1 MPPRRPSRSDG
12 EGGKPARSSARLKDY
27 RAKRDFDTTAEPS
40 GDTKRRE
47 AKKRPATKL
56 QARKRAASR
65 PAEQAPRF
73 VVHEHSATR
82 LHWDLRLERDG
93 VLASWAVPK
102 GLPQAPKENHL
113 AVWTEDHPLEYVDFH
128 GEIPKGQYGAGT
140 MKIWDHG
147 TYEVLKWEPRKI
159 EVALHGERV
168 DARYAL
174 FPISSPPAEGERPK
188 EWMIH
193 RMDPAAD
200 AAREPMPEHVKPML
214 ARAGSLP
221 AGDDGWSYEIKWDG
235 VRAIAYSTP
244 GELRLESRNLKEIT
258 GSYPELAR
266 LNRALSSHQAILD
279 GEIVA
284 FDEHRRPSFA
294 ALQRRM
300 HVGSPSQAKRL
311 AKAAPV
317 TYMIFDLLWLDGHSL
332 MALRYEQRRELLE
345 ALQLSG
351 AAWQTPDHLQ
361 GRGRDVL
368 KATAEQQLEGI
379 VAKRLDSPYE
389 PGSRGSSWVK
399 IKNVGRQ
406 EVVIGGWLPGEGRRE
421 RRIGALL
428 VGVYDPD
435 GSFRYAGRVGTGF
448 RDAELD
454 RLGKLLTP
462 QRREDSPFT
471 AGEAAPRGAVFVE
484 PELVA
489 EIEFTEWTAAGVL
502 RHPSYKGLREDK
514 DAREVVREDTPAA
527 SSAKRASGERSSSRR
542 ASDVLD
548 PPLVLQQ
555 QGANKAT
562 TTVGGRELKL
572 SNLGKPLY
580 PQAGFLKRDVIDFY
594 SAVATTI
601 VAHLKGRALTV
612 KRWPDGIEGKAF
624 FQKQAPAH
632 RPDWVRTMTLGSEKK
647 PIDYLLADDR
657 ATIVWLANL
666 AALEL
671 HVPLARAEAPERPTM
686 LVFDLDP
693 GAPATAIECCRVALT
708 LQGMFENLGLQSFV
722 KTSGKKG
729 LQLYVPLNDPEVSF
743 AQTKPFAKTVAELL
757 EQAEPE
763 LIVSRMTKT
772 ERPGKVLID
781 WSQND
786 RNKTTVCVYSLRATE
801 RPTVSTPLDWD
812 EVRAALDG
820 GDPDA
825 LQLRGRRRARADRPA
840 RRPVRAGALARAEAA
855 VSLSAHCSGPMSWRS
870 YGPWPVRQVAP
881 QRAPSASASGTLMPA
896 PRPYVSP
903 PANESPQP

>member
-1 MPPRRPSRSDG
+1 VSPRRASTSGG
-12 EGGKPARSSARLKDY
+12 EKPARGARLKEY
-27 RAKRDFDTTAEPS
+27 RAKRDFDATSEPS
-40 GDTKRRE
+40 GDSGGAGANASRAKQPAKKPA
-47 AKKRPATKL
+47 AKKR
-56 QARKRAASR
+56 AAGK
-65 PAEQAPRF
+65 PAEHAPRF

-93 VLASWAVPK
+93 VLASWALPK
-102 GLPQAPKENHL
+102 GLPNAPKENHL

-140 MKIWDHG
+140 MKISDHG
-147 TYEVLKWEPRKI
+147 TYETLKWEPRKI
-159 EVALHGERV
+159 EVALHGERE

-174 FPISSPPAEGERPK
+174 FPISSDEAPK

-193 RMDPAAD
+193 RMDPPAD
-200 AAREPMPEHVKPML
+200 PAREPMPEHVKPML

-221 AGDDGWSYEIKWDG
+221 RSDDGWTYELKWDG

-258 GSYPELAR
+258 ASYPELGR
-266 LNRALSSHQAILD
+266 LNRSLGSHQAILD

-284 FDEHRRPSFA
+284 FDEHGRPSFA

-300 HVGSPSQAKRL
+300 HVGSAAQAKRL

-332 MALRYEQRRELLE
+332 MELRYEQRRELLE
-345 ALQLSG
+345 QMALGGES
-351 AAWQTPDHLQ
+351 WQTPDHLT

-368 KATAEQQLEGI
+368 KATAEQRLEGI

-389 PGSRGSSWVK
+389 PGARTSAWIK

-406 EVVIGGWLPGEGRRE
+406 ELVIGGWLPGEGRRE

-435 GSFRYAGRVGTGF
+435 GAFRYAGRVGTGF
-448 RDAELD
+448 TDTELD
-454 RLGKLLTP
+454 RLGKLLAP
-462 QRREDSPFT
+462 LRRENSPFS
-471 AGEAAPRGAVFVE
+471 AGERPPRGAVFVE

-489 EIEFTEWTAAGVL
+489 EVEFGEWTSAGVL

-514 DAREVVREDTPAA
+514 AAGEVVREDLPPPVAPDSDSRGGGSGKRRSAA
-527 SSAKRASGERSSSRR
+527 AKRPVRTDD
-542 ASDVLD
+542 DVLD
-548 PPLVLQQ
+548 PPLALHE
-555 QGANKAT
+555 QGTNKAT
-562 TTVGGRELKL
+562 TTVEGRELKL
-572 SNLGKPLY
+572 SNLDKPLY

-594 SAVATTI
+594 ASVAPTI
-601 VAHLKGRALTV
+601 VAHLTGRALTV
-612 KRWPDGIEGKAF
+612 KRWPDGVDAKAF

-632 RPDWVRTMTLGSEKK
+632 RPEWVRTVTLPSGKK
-647 PIDYLLADDR
+647 PIDYLLAEDR

-671 HVPLARAEAPERPTM
+671 HVPLARAQAPARPTT

-729 LQLYVPLNDPEVSF
+729 LQLYVPLNDPAVAF
-743 AQTKPFAKTVAELL
+743 AQTKPFAKAVAELL
-757 EQAEPE
+757 AESEPK

-772 ERPGKVLID
+772 ARPGKVLID

-786 RNKTTVCVYSLRATE
+786 RNKTTVCVYSLRAAE
-801 RPTVSTPLDWD
+801 RPTVSTPLEWD

-825 LQLRGRRRARADRPA
+825 LRF
-840 RRPVRAGALARAEAA
+840 EAA
-855 VSLSAHCSGPMSWRS
+855 QVVQRIAERGDLFAPVLSL
-870 YGPWPVRQVAP
+870 V
-881 QRAPSASASGTLMPA
+881 QRLPA
-896 PRPYVSP
+896 I
-903 PANESPQP
+903 

>member
-1 MPPRRPSRSDG
+1 VSSPRRPSKSGGDG
-12 EGGKPARSSARLKDY
+12 EKPARRGARASASLKEY
-27 RAKRDFDTTAEPS
+27 RAKRDFGATSEPS
-40 GDTKRRE
+40 G
-47 AKKRPATKL
+47 AKKGKAKK
-56 QARKRAASR
+56 Q
-65 PAEQAPRF
+65 PRF

-193 RMDPAAD
+193 RMDPPAD

-214 ARAGSLP
+214 ARPGALP
-221 AGDDGWSYEIKWDG
+221 RKDDGWAYEIKWDG

-258 GSYPELAR
+258 GSYPELGR
-266 LNRALSSHQAILD
+266 LNRALSSHAAILD

-284 FDEHRRPSFA
+284 FDEHGRPSFA

-300 HVGSPSQAKRL
+300 HVGSATQAKRL
-311 AKAAPV
+311 AKASPV

-332 MALRYEQRRELLE
+332 MGLRYEERRELLG
-345 ALQLSG
+345 ALSLSG
-351 AAWQTPDHLQ
+351 ESWQTPEHLS

-368 KATAEQQLEGI
+368 KATAERQLEGI
-379 VAKRLDSPYE
+379 VAKRLDAPYE
-389 PGSRGSSWVK
+389 PGARSSAWIK

-406 EVVIGGWLPGEGRRE
+406 ELVIGGWLPGEGRRE

-435 GSFRYAGRVGTGF
+435 GAFRYAGRVGTGF
-448 RDAELD
+448 NDAELD
-454 RLGKLLTP
+454 RLAKLLKP
-462 QRREDSPFT
+462 LKLDDSPFT
-471 AGEAAPRGAVFVE
+471 AGERPPRGAVFAR

-489 EIEFTEWTAAGVL
+489 EIEFTEWTSVGVL

-514 DAREVVREDTPAA
+514 DAREVVREDRPPATP
-527 SSAKRASGERSSSRR
+527 AKRAPRKRSASKQ

-548 PPLVLQQ
+548 PPLVLHEQS
-555 QGANKAT
+555 AKAAT
-562 TTVGGRELKL
+562 TTVDRRELKL
-572 SNLGKPLY
+572 SNLDKPLY
-580 PQAGFLKRDVIDFY
+580 MEAGFLKRDVIGY
-594 SAVATTI
+594 YAAVATTI
-601 VAHLKGRALTV
+601 LAHLESRALTV
-612 KRWPDGIEGKAF
+612 KRWPDGVDGKAF
-624 FQKQAPAH
+624 YQKQAPAH
-632 RPDWVRTMTLGSEKK
+632 RPDWVQTVTLPSEKK
-647 PIDYLLADDR
+647 PIDYLLAEDR

-693 GAPATAIECCRVALT
+693 GAPATAIECCHVALT
-708 LQGMFENLGLQSFV
+708 LRGMFENLGLQSFV

-729 LQLYVPLNDPEVSF
+729 LQLYVPLNDPGVTF

-757 EQAEPE
+757 EEAEPE

-786 RNKTTVCVYSLRATE
+786 RNKTTVCVYSLRAAE
-801 RPTVSTPLDWD
+801 RPTVSTPLHWD

-825 LQLRGRRRARADRPA
+825 LRFEAGRVLERIAERGDLFA
-840 RRPVRAGALARAEAA
+840 PVLSLAQK
-855 VSLSAHCSGPMSWRS
+855 L
-870 YGPWPVRQVAP
+870 
-881 QRAPSASASGTLMPA
+881 PS
-896 PRPYVSP
+896 V
-903 PANESPQP
+903 

>member
-1 MPPRRPSRSDG
+1 MSPP
-12 EGGKPARSSARLKDY
+12 LKRY
-27 RAKRDFDTTAEPS
+27 RAKRDFAQTPEPA
-40 GDTKRRE
+40 GADAKHTRRSR
-47 AKKRPATKL
+47 APAG
-56 QARKRAASR
+56 AA
-65 PAEQAPRF
+65 RF
-73 VVHEHSATR
+73 VIHEHSATR

-93 VLASWAVPK
+93 VLASWALPK
-102 GLPQAPKENHL
+102 GLPNAPKENHL
-113 AVWTEDHPLEYVDFH
+113 AVWTEDHPLDYVDFH
-128 GEIPKGQYGAGT
+128 GEIPKGQYGAGKMT
-140 MKIWDHG
+140 IWDHG
-147 TYEVLKWEPRKI
+147 TYETLKWEPRKI

-174 FPISSPPAEGERPK
+174 FPISSDEAPK

-193 RMDPAAD
+193 RMDPPAD

-221 AGDDGWSYEIKWDG
+221 RKDDGWTYELKWDG

-258 GSYPELAR
+258 GSYPELGR
-266 LNRALSSHQAILD
+266 LNRSLSSHQAILD

-284 FDEHRRPSFA
+284 FDEHGRPSFA

-300 HVGSPSQAKRL
+300 HVGSATQAKRL

-317 TYMIFDLLWLDGHSL
+317 TYMIFDLLWLDGHSVMEL
-332 MALRYEQRRELLE
+332 PYAQRRELLE
-345 ALQLSG
+345 QMALSG
-351 AAWQTPDHLQ
+351 ESWQTPDHLT

-368 KATAEQQLEGI
+368 KATAEQRLEGI

-389 PGSRGSSWVK
+389 PGARTSAWTK

-406 EVVIGGWLPGEGRRE
+406 ELVIGGWLPGEGRRE

-428 VGVYDPD
+428 VGVYEPD
-435 GSFRYAGRVGTGF
+435 GAFRYAGRVGTGF
-448 RDAELD
+448 SDAELD
-454 RLGKLLTP
+454 RLGKLLDP
-462 QRREDSPFT
+462 LKREDSPFG
-471 AGEAAPRGAVFVE
+471 AGERPPRGAVFVE

-489 EIEFTEWTAAGVL
+489 EIEFGEWTSAGVL

-514 DAREVVREDTPAA
+514 AAGEVVREDLPPPVAADDDSRKRGSGKRRSAGTKRPA
-527 SSAKRASGERSSSRR
+527 RT

-548 PPLVLQQ
+548 PPPVLHE

-562 TTVGGRELKL
+562 TTVEGRELKL
-572 SNLGKPLY
+572 SNLDKPLY
-580 PQAGFLKRDVIDFY
+580 PQAGFVKRNVIDFY
-594 SAVATTI
+594 GAVATTI

-612 KRWPDGIEGKAF
+612 KRWPDGVDGKAF

-632 RPDWVRTMTLGSEKK
+632 RPEWVQTVTLPSEKK
-647 PIDYLLADDR
+647 PIDYLLAEDR

-671 HVPLARAEAPERPTM
+671 HVPLARAAAPERPTT

-729 LQLYVPLNDPEVSF
+729 LQLYVPLNDPAVTF
-743 AQTKPFAKTVAELL
+743 AQTKPFAKAVAELL
-757 EQAEPE
+757 EEAEPE

-772 ERPGKVLID
+772 ARPGKVLID

-786 RNKTTVCVYSLRATE
+786 RNKTTVCVYSLRAAE
-801 RPTVSTPLDWD
+801 RPTVSTPLQWD

-820 GDPDA
+820 GDADA
-825 LQLRGRRRARADRPA
+825 LRFEAAE
-840 RRPVRAGALARAEAA
+840 ALARIAEHGDLFAP
-855 VSLSAHCSGPMSWRS
+855 VLSL
-870 YGPWPVRQVAP
+870 V
-881 QRAPSASASGTLMPA
+881 QRLPA
-896 PRPYVSP
+896 I
-903 PANESPQP
+903 

>member
-1 MPPRRPSRSDG
+1 MSPP
-12 EGGKPARSSARLKDY
+12 LKRY
-27 RAKRDFDTTAEPS
+27 RDKRDFDKTPEPTSS
-40 GDTKRRE
+40 GAG
-47 AKKRPATKL
+47 AKKRNPA
-56 QARKRAASR
+56 KRA
-65 PAEQAPRF
+65 PTKPTAPRF
-73 VVHEHSATR
+73 VVHEHNATR

-174 FPISSPPAEGERPK
+174 FPIPSAPAEGERPK

-193 RMDPAAD
+193 RMDPPAD
-200 AAREPMPEHVKPML
+200 AAREPMPDHVKPML
-214 ARAGSLP
+214 ARPGSLP
-221 AGDDGWSYEIKWDG
+221 PRDDGWAYEIKWDG

-258 GSYPELAR
+258 GSYPELGR
-266 LNRALSSHQAILD
+266 LNRALSSHAAILD

-284 FDEHRRPSFA
+284 FDEQGRPSFA

-300 HVGSPSQAKRL
+300 HVGPPTQAKRL
-311 AKAAPV
+311 AKDSPV

-332 MALRYEQRRELLE
+332 MGLTYEQRHELLD
-345 ALQLSG
+345 ALSLSG
-351 AAWQTPDHLQ
+351 ESWQTPGRLE

-379 VAKRLDSPYE
+379 VAKRLDAPYE
-389 PGSRGSSWVK
+389 PGARSSAWTK

-406 EVVIGGWLPGEGRRE
+406 ELVIGGWLGGEGRRE

-428 VGVYDPD
+428 LGVYDPD
-435 GSFRYAGRVGTGF
+435 GAFRYAGRVGTGF
-448 RDAELD
+448 SDAELD
-454 RLGKLLTP
+454 RLGELLGP
-462 QRREDSPFT
+462 LKREDSPFT
-471 AGEAAPRGAVFVE
+471 AGQRPPRGAIFAR

-489 EIEFTEWTAAGVL
+489 EIEFTEWTSAGVL

-514 DAREVVREDTPAA
+514 AAREVVREDT
-527 SSAKRASGERSSSRR
+527 
-542 ASDVLD
+542 D
-548 PPLVLQQ
+548 PPLVLQE
-555 QGANKAT
+555 QGAKAT
-562 TTVGGRELKL
+562 TTVEGRELKL
-572 SNLGKPLY
+572 SNLDKPLY
-580 PQAGFLKRDVIDFY
+580 PEAHFLKRDVIDFY

-601 VAHLKGRALTV
+601 IAHLQGRALTV
-612 KRWPDGIEGKAF
+612 KRWPDGVDGKAF

-632 RPDWVRTMTLGSEKK
+632 RPDWVQTVTLPSEKK
-647 PIDYLLADDR
+647 PIDYLLAEDR

-708 LQGMFENLGLQSFV
+708 LQGMFENLGLESFV

-729 LQLYVPLNDPEVSF
+729 LQLYVPLNDPDVTF

-757 EQAEPE
+757 EEAQPE

-772 ERPGKVLID
+772 ARPGKVLID

-786 RNKTTVCVYSLRATE
+786 RNKTTVCAYSLRAAE
-801 RPTVSTPLDWD
+801 RPTVSTPLEWD
-812 EVRAALDG
+812 ELRAALDG
-820 GDPDA
+820 CDPDA
-825 LQLRGRRRARADRPA
+825 LRFEAGQVLERIAERGDLFA
-840 RRPVRAGALARAEAA
+840 PVLSLAQK
-855 VSLSAHCSGPMSWRS
+855 L
-870 YGPWPVRQVAP
+870 
-881 QRAPSASASGTLMPA
+881 PS
-896 PRPYVSP
+896 V
-903 PANESPQP
+903 

>member
-1 MPPRRPSRSDG
+1 VSSRRPSKSGGDG
-12 EGGKPARSSARLKDY
+12 EKPARDSASLKEY
-27 RAKRDFDTTAEPS
+27 RAKRDFDATSEPS
-40 GDTKRRE
+40 GGGDAKGK
-47 AKKRPATKL
+47 AKKPATKK
-56 QARKRAASR
+56 QPAKKPSAKKRAASK
-65 PAEQAPRF
+65 PTEQAPRF

-193 RMDPAAD
+193 RMDPPAD

-214 ARAGSLP
+214 ARPGSLP
-221 AGDDGWSYEIKWDG
+221 RKDDGWAYEIKWDG

-266 LNRALSSHQAILD
+266 LNRALSSHAAILD
-279 GEIVA
+279 GEVVA

-300 HVGSPSQAKRL
+300 HVGSPTQAKRL
-311 AKAAPV
+311 AKDSPV

-332 MALRYEQRRELLE
+332 MGLRYEERHELLVTL
-345 ALQLSG
+345 ALSG
-351 AAWQTPDHLQ
+351 ESWQTPGHLE

-368 KATAEQQLEGI
+368 KATAEQKLEGI
-379 VAKRLDSPYE
+379 VAKRLDAPYE
-389 PGSRGSSWVK
+389 PGARSSAWIK

-406 EVVIGGWLPGEGRRE
+406 ELVIGGWLPGEGRRE

-435 GSFRYAGRVGTGF
+435 GAFRYAGRVGTGF
-448 RDAELD
+448 NDAELD
-454 RLGKLLTP
+454 HLGKLLTP
-462 QRREDSPFT
+462 LKRGDSPFT
-471 AGEAAPRGAVFVE
+471 AGDESPPRAAVFVE

-489 EIEFTEWTAAGVL
+489 EIEFTEWTSAGVL

-514 DAREVVREDTPAA
+514 DAREVVREDTPPATR
-527 SSAKRASGERSSSRR
+527 AKRASGKQTPGKRAAGKRAPRKHSASKQ

-548 PPLVLQQ
+548 PPLVLHKQS
-555 QGANKAT
+555 AKAAT
-562 TTVGGRELKL
+562 TTVDGRELKL
-572 SNLGKPLY
+572 SNLDKPLY
-580 PQAGFLKRDVIDFY
+580 AEAGFLKREVIDFY
-594 SAVATTI
+594 AAVATTI
-601 VAHLKGRALTV
+601 LAHLDGRALTV
-612 KRWPDGIEGKAF
+612 KRWPDGVDGKAF
-624 FQKQAPAH
+624 YQKQAPAH
-632 RPDWVRTMTLGSEKK
+632 RPDWVQTVTLPSEKK
-647 PIDYLLADDR
+647 PIDYLLAEDR

-708 LQGMFENLGLQSFV
+708 LQGMFENLSLESFV

-729 LQLYVPLNDPEVSF
+729 LQLYVPLNDPDVTFE
-743 AQTKPFAKTVAELL
+743 QTKPFAKTVAELL
-757 EQAEPE
+757 EEAEPE
-763 LIVSRMTKT
+763 LIVSRMTKI

-786 RNKTTVCVYSLRATE
+786 RNKTTVCVYSLRAAE
-801 RPTVSTPLDWD
+801 RPTVSTPLEWD

-820 GDPDA
+820 GDP
-825 LQLRGRRRARADRPA
+825 
-840 RRPVRAGALARAEAA
+840 GALRFEAGQVLERIAERGDLFAP
-855 VSLSAHCSGPMSWRS
+855 VLSL
-870 YGPWPVRQVAP
+870 VQKL
-881 QRAPSASASGTLMPA
+881 PS
-896 PRPYVSP
+896 V
-903 PANESPQP
+903 